1 MNKNSIYTMTIKMAQ
16 GGTIHIEDGKESTST
31 AGHMWYT
38 LTKDGEQTDSFGFGP
53 EAYGLTSVFGMYED
67 GHILT
72 EDDDAYQSTYAT
84 YEVQITKEQYE
95 KLEGFGVDRNL
106 EANNFNDHYKVA
118 SNSCVDYVWKAM
130 EFAGVNPDKFDGD
143 MFPKNNRDDVNEH
156 LYQATNGTDIPKAE
170 SNLES
175 QSTDG
180 SFDVMY
186 GSKGADVL
194 TSTQDTEVIYAG
206 KGDDTLI
213 GLEDHADRLRGGTGD
228 DTYKVQTGDSIKDSD
243 DKGRIY
249 FDATLL
255 SGVKHKVSEGVYEDA
270 MFSYTESEGNL
281 IIAQKADP
289 SKSVTVENWDAKTKE
304 ALGIELSD
312 QPQPTLQEEANFD
325 STAKAQEIVH
335 NFYPVQGQE
344 VYELELG

>member
-1 MNKNSIYTMTIKMAQ
+1 MNEDNIYTMTIKIAK
-16 GGTIHIEDGKESTST
+16 GGTTHIEEGKESSSA

-38 LTKDGEQTDSFGFGP
+38 LAKDGQQTDSLGFGP
-53 EAYGLTSVFGMYED
+53 KEYGATDVFGMYTD
-67 GHILT
+67 GKVLKR
-72 EDDDAYQSTYAT
+72 DDEAYQATYAT
-84 YEVQITKEQYE
+84 YEVQITETQYV
-95 KLEGFGVDRNL
+95 KLQSFGEDKNL

-130 EFAGVNPDKFDGD
+130 EFAGVNPDRFDGD

-156 LYQATNGTDIPKAE
+156 LYQATNGTDIPKTE

-194 TSTQDTEVIYAG
+194 TSTKDTEVIYAG

-243 DKGRIY
+243 NKGHIY
-249 FDATLL
+249 FNATLL

-289 SKSVTVENWDAKTKE
+289 SKSVTVENWDAQTKE

-312 QPQPTLQEEANFD
+312 EPQPTLQEEASYD
-325 STAKAQEIVH
+325 STAKAQEIAN

-344 VYELELG
+344 VGELELG